1 MAKPEMTI
9 GKLAKITNCKPET
22 IRYYEKIGLLPVP
35 ARNLSG
41 YRLYRESHQRQLAF
55 IRRARDLGFS
65 LDDIGLMLGLTEDR
79 QSSCQEISRL
89 SRKRLAT
96 IRNKLNQLQIL
107 SDELNRLIDQ
117 CDDGKISDCRII
129 EALTEDTPLPHP
141 PSR

>member
-1 MAKPEMTI
+1 MTRKEMTI
-9 GKLAKITNCKPET
+9 GKLAKVVNCKPET
-22 IRYYEKIGLLPVP
+22 IRYYEKIGLLTVP
-35 ARNLSG
+35 ARNSSG

-65 LDDIGLMLGLTEDR
+65 LEDVGLMLGLTEDR

-129 EALTEDTPLPHP
+129 EALTEDASL
-141 PSR
+141 S

>member
-1 MAKPEMTI
+1 MTKPEMTI
-9 GKLAKITNCKPET
+9 GKLAKVVNCKPET
-22 IRYYEKIGLLPVP
+22 IRYYEKIGLLPAP
-35 ARNLSG
+35 GRNQSG

-65 LDDIGLMLGLTEDR
+65 LEDIGLMLGLTEDR
-79 QSSCQEISRL
+79 HSSCQEISRL

-129 EALTEDTPLPHP
+129 EALTEDASL
-141 PSR
+141 S

>member
-1 MAKPEMTI
+1 
-9 GKLAKITNCKPET
+9 
-22 IRYYEKIGLLPVP
+22 
-35 ARNLSG
+35 
-41 YRLYRESHQRQLAF
+41 
-55 IRRARDLGFS
+55 
-65 LDDIGLMLGLTEDR
+65 LGLTEDR

-129 EALTEDTPLPHP
+129 EALTEDASL
-141 PSR
+141 S